1 MNETL
6 TAYSRTS
13 GFLPSIPA
21 SQYAGGNTSIY
32 NTFNCTVYG
41 PAADTRGF
49 KKQAY
54 KHPAQ
59 NAARTDRHQEEILTK
74 DYIALQE
81 QQQQLLRQREKYL
94 MNMSQYRPA
103 HIVAEKYRKSK
114 DKHHSLKNPN
124 QQSHVGV
131 RVPMSTR
138 AMQAQA
144 YENSL
149 L

>member
-32 NTFNCTVYG
+32 NTFNCTIYG
-41 PAADTRGF
+41 PANDTRSF
-49 KKQAY
+49 KNQAS

-59 NAARTDRHQEEILTK
+59 NAIRTDHHQDEKLTK
-74 DYIALQE
+74 DYISLQE

-103 HIVAEKYRKSK
+103 HIVAEKYRNSK
-114 DKHHSLKNPN
+114 DKHHKLKNPN
-124 QQSHVGV
+124 QQSHGGF

-138 AMQAQA
+138 AISNVM
-144 YENSL
+144 
-149 L
+149 